1 MSENQQQ
8 QIDLYLYGEMAYAD
22 RDAFEAQIRDSDDL
36 AQAVEVQREFLRAM
50 NEREPAEVSEALLAE
65 CRHDLMREVY
75 REKQGQERHR
85 APSPATATGWWARF
99 IEGLN
104 GMHVAWQ
111 PTAAIAL
118 LALGFWGG
126 RMAPNVLTGGGGA
139 NTAGFVGEASD
150 PVGGDV
156 RSVEFSPESGGVEIV
171 LEQRRTIRGNP
182 DDPLI
187 RGLLISNVQS
197 PNSGVRLETLEALE
211 PRAADQEIRGALIQV
226 MLRDENPGVR
236 LKALEMLAEHRA
248 QPEVRDALVESLRQ
262 DPNAGMRVQAVDL
275 LTDTADRDMVG
286 TLQELVRDEQDNYVR
301 YKVERLLHDMSASVD
316 LY

>member
-1 MSENQQQ
+1 MSESREQ
-8 QIDLYLYGEMAYAD
+8 QIDLYLYGEMTYAD
-22 RDAFEAQIRDSDDL
+22 RDAFEAEIGRSEEL
-36 AQAVEVQREFLRAM
+36 ARAVETQRGFLRAM

-75 REKQGQERHR
+75 RERHGG
-85 APSPATATGWWARF
+85 PASVAAGSGWWARF
-99 IEGLN
+99 IQGLN
-104 GMHVAWQ
+104 GMQVAWQ
-111 PTAAIAL
+111 PTAAVAL

-126 RMAPNVLTGGGGA
+126 RMAPGVLTGNGGT
-139 NTAGFVGEASD
+139 NQAGFVNEASD

-197 PNSGVRLETLEALE
+197 PNSGVRLETLEALQ
-211 PRAADQEIRGALIQV
+211 PRTNDSDIRSALISV
-226 MLRDENPGVR
+226 MLGDQNPGVR
-236 LKALEMLAEHRA
+236 LKALEMLAAHRA
-248 QPEVRDALVESLRQ
+248 QPEVRDALVESLRR

-275 LTDTADRDMVG
+275 LTDSADREMVG
-286 TLQELVRDEQDNYVR
+286 TLQELVRDEQDSYVR

>member
-1 MSENQQQ
+1 MSESREQ

-22 RDAFEAQIRDSDDL
+22 RDAFEAEIGGSEEL
-36 AQAVEVQREFLRAM
+36 AQQVETQRKFLRAM

-75 REKQGQERHR
+75 RERQGVS
-85 APSPATATGWWARF
+85 ASAAAGPGWWARF

-104 GMHVAWQ
+104 GMRVAWQ
-111 PTAAIAL
+111 PTAAVAL

-126 RMAPNVLTGGGGA
+126 RMAPGVLTGAGGS
-139 NTAGFVGEASD
+139 NQAGFVGEASD

-197 PNSGVRLETLEALE
+197 PNSGVRLETLEALQ
-211 PRAADQEIRGALIQV
+211 PRTEDSDIRTALISV
-226 MLRDENPGVR
+226 MLGDDNPGVR
-236 LKALEMLAEHRA
+236 LKALEMLAAHRA
-248 QPEVRDALVESLRQ
+248 QPEVRDALVESLRR

-275 LTDTADRDMVG
+275 LTDAADREMVG

>member
-1 MSENQQQ
+1 MSETREQ
-8 QIDLYLYGEMAYAD
+8 QIDLYLYGEMPYAD
-22 RDAFEAQIRDSDDL
+22 RDAFEAEIGGSEEL
-36 AQAVEVQREFLRAM
+36 AQQVETQRKFLRAM

-65 CRHDLMREVY
+65 CRHDLMREIY
-75 REKQGQERHR
+75 RERQGV
-85 APSPATATGWWARF
+85 PAAAAAGPGWWARF

-104 GMHVAWQ
+104 GMRVAWQ
-111 PTAAIAL
+111 PTAAVAL

-126 RMAPNVLTGGGGA
+126 RMAPGVLTGVGGSNQA
-139 NTAGFVGEASD
+139 SFVGEASD

-197 PNSGVRLETLEALE
+197 PNSGVRLETLEALQ
-211 PRAADQEIRGALIQV
+211 PRTEDSDIRTALISV
-226 MLRDENPGVR
+226 MLGDDNPGVR
-236 LKALEMLAEHRA
+236 LKALEMLAAHRA
-248 QPEVRDALVESLRQ
+248 QPEVRDALVESLRR

-275 LTDTADRDMVG
+275 LTDAADREMVG